1 MDSHPL
7 SSPSP
12 EAPSL
17 PLYQMSTSPSQSGGL
32 HPPPSSPPPPARRSN
47 PPSRATSRSRSAS
60 PGSSPTPGI
69 SSTISPQSSRIFTSR
84 PSPVVPPSQPAS
96 PSFSRPTSPRPHVSR
111 QIEEPASP
119 TSAHHDLSLSASGS
133 TVDLSHIFER
143 DVEFASTHHIT
154 PSEAVDVAIPPV
166 LDEAVAALSSDEITS
181 SELASSVRESED
193 TSGWSSPVTVSSV
206 HISHQHSYATAS
218 RSPVRGS
225 GARSFSPD
233 SFSSGGREISPVG
246 SPPLNIEVSGSSPP
260 PTLFHPFTQHL
271 SDALLDTSNLS
282 HSPPAFTIPPVP
294 FNSSPVTGVIPFP
307 SVIGATS
314 DADSLPASPSIE
326 NLHDHRRLSFMSLAD
341 IINDERLGEL
351 TGNSRTMEGGPS
363 I

>member
-17 PLYQMSTSPSQSGGL
+17 RTFAFHQTSTATPELIRTFPRRRHWISALYQMSTSPSQSGGL

-143 DVEFASTHHIT
+143 GAFLL
-154 PSEAVDVAIPPV
+154 PS
-166 LDEAVAALSSDEITS
+166 
-181 SELASSVRESED
+181 
-193 TSGWSSPVTVSSV
+193 
-206 HISHQHSYATAS
+206 
-218 RSPVRGS
+218 
-225 GARSFSPD
+225 SF
-233 SFSSGGREISPVG
+233 
-246 SPPLNIEVSGSSPP
+246 
-260 PTLFHPFTQHL
+260 Q
-271 SDALLDTSNLS
+271 
-282 HSPPAFTIPPVP
+282 
-294 FNSSPVTGVIPFP
+294 P
-307 SVIGATS
+307 S
-314 DADSLPASPSIE
+314 
-326 NLHDHRRLSFMSLAD
+326 
-341 IINDERLGEL
+341 
-351 TGNSRTMEGGPS
+351 
-363 I
+363 